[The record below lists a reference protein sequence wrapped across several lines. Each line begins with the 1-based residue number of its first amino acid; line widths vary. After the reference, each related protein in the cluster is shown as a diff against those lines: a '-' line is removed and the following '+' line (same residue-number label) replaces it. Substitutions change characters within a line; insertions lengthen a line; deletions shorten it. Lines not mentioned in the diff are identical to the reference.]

1 MKNGNGR
8 ETLVQR
14 SISVPDEIDVMAQDM
29 MSRDPDMSY
38 SVAIRKILRAGREV
52 IEREERRMAEIKAG
66 QTQLDMDEVE
76 ARR

>member
-1 MKNGNGR
+1 M
-8 ETLVQR
+8 VQR

-76 ARR
+76 AGR